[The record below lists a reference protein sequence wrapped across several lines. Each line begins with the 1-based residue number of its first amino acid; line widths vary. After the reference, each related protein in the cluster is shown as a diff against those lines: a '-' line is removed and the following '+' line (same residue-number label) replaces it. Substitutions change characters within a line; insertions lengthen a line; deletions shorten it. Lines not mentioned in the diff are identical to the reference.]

1 LKNRRDGIVG
11 VFMREKFWFEN
22 ILSLSVARRR
32 EGVGPS
38 RERGFGG
45 QRPQLEDCSTYV
57 WQKWHCVGVRK
68 VSHGMADGSPRP
80 MTNPPRL
87 YTYLTPRQ
95 HTADSVE
102 WRQNTISIHNIKS
115 VALQRRKIYIHTTGP
130 HLGPLPSTACFSTQT
145 CPSFR
150 LAQDIFDLNLSPNN
164 LIPVIIPAYTAH
176 EYGTDSVFRNVGIL
190 NSDAGESL
198 KNKNIT

>member
-1 LKNRRDGIVG
+1 
-11 VFMREKFWFEN
+11 M
-22 ILSLSVARRR
+22 
-32 EGVGPS
+32 GPS

-57 WQKWHCVGVRK
+57 WQKWRCVGVRK

-102 WRQNTISIHNIKS
+102 WQQNTISKHNIES

-130 HLGPLPSTACFSTQT
+130 HLGAFALHSLLLYSNLPLLQIGSGYFRSKSFPQQSHSGYYSCLHRPRIWNRQRVPKRRHIKFRRRGITQ
-145 CPSFR
+145 
-150 LAQDIFDLNLSPNN
+150 
-164 LIPVIIPAYTAH
+164 
-176 EYGTDSVFRNVGIL
+176 
-190 NSDAGESL
+190 
-198 KNKNIT
+198 K